1 MDVRGK
7 KVVVVGFGKS
17 GQSAVRLLLVK
28 GANVVVSESKP
39 KEELPPSMVSSFE
52 VQGVVFETGAH
63 REETLRKA
71 DLVVVSPGVPQ
82 EVYLPALRA
91 GVPVISELELAWS
104 YLSEDEKKRTV
115 AITGTNGKT
124 TTTAMVSDLF
134 KFAGE
139 KVFTGGNYGIPLS
152 DYVLSNVK
160 VDRIVLELSSF
171 QLERIE
177 TFAPK
182 VGVLL
187 NITPDH
193 LERYRDLK
201 EYAYYKY
208 RLFENQTPEDFAIL
222 AKALPYFED
231 FKGMVKGE
239 TLFFGEKE
247 EKGLSAYLKNGYAI
261 LKPFGEEEVYSLHKF
276 KLLGVHNR
284 LNLLSAL
291 LVGKV
296 FGVSKEVGQRLIDNF
311 IGFPHRIEFVGTFG
325 GVHFINDSKATNVD
339 ATLQALRGLPSP
351 IILILGGRH
360 KGGSYAPL
368 IPLIKEK
375 VRVLILM
382 GEARWIIADELANL
396 VETYVVEDLP
406 SALAVA
412 FKTAKPGDTV
422 LLSPACSSFDQF
434 RDYAERGE
442 VFRQLV
448 LEYAPKYLGKK
459 EEGVVYH

>member
-39 KEELPPSMVSSFE
+39 KEKLPPSMVSSFE

-104 YLSEDEKKRTV
+104 YLSEDEKERTV

-160 VDRIVLELSSF
+160 VDRIVLEVSSF

-222 AKALPYFED
+222 ARALPY
-231 FKGMVKGE
+231 
-239 TLFFGEKE
+239 L
-247 EKGLSAYLKNGYAI
+247 
-261 LKPFGEEEVYSLHKF
+261 
-276 KLLGVHNR
+276 
-284 LNLLSAL
+284 
-291 LVGKV
+291 
-296 FGVSKEVGQRLIDNF
+296 
-311 IGFPHRIEFVGTFG
+311 
-325 GVHFINDSKATNVD
+325 
-339 ATLQALRGLPSP
+339 
-351 IILILGGRH
+351 
-360 KGGSYAPL
+360 
-368 IPLIKEK
+368 
-375 VRVLILM
+375 
-382 GEARWIIADELANL
+382 
-396 VETYVVEDLP
+396 
-406 SALAVA
+406 
-412 FKTAKPGDTV
+412 
-422 LLSPACSSFDQF
+422 
-434 RDYAERGE
+434 
-442 VFRQLV
+442 
-448 LEYAPKYLGKK
+448 
-459 EEGVVYH
+459 

>member
-28 GANVVVSESKP
+28 GANVVVSEARP

-52 VQGVVFETGAH
+52 VQGVEFETGYH
-63 REETLRKA
+63 REETLKRA

-91 GVPVISELELAWS
+91 GVPVISELELSWS
-104 YLSEDEKKRTV
+104 YLSEKERKSTV

-124 TTTAMVSDLF
+124 TTTAMISDLF
-134 KFAGE
+134 KFAGK

-152 DYVLSNVK
+152 DYVLSNIK
-160 VDRIVLELSSF
+160 VDVIVLEVSSF

-177 TFAPK
+177 TFAPR
-182 VGVLL
+182 VGILL

-208 RLFENQTPEDFAIL
+208 RLFEKQGYDDFAIL
-222 AKALPYFED
+222 AKDLPFYEN
-231 FKGMVKGE
+231 FKGLVKGE
-239 TLFFGEKE
+239 KRFFAERE
-247 EKGLSAYLKNGYAI
+247 EKDVSAYLKNGYAVI
-261 LKPFGEEEVYSLHKF
+261 RVLGEEEIYPLHRF

-291 LVGKV
+291 LVGRIWS
-296 FGVSKEVGQRLIDNF
+296 VSKEICQKLIDNF

-339 ATLQALRGLPSP
+339 ATLQALKGLPAP

-368 IPLIKEK
+368 IPFIKEK

-382 GEARWIIADELANL
+382 GEARWIIAEELANL

-406 SALAVA
+406 QALAIA
-412 FKTAKPGDTV
+412 FKTAKPRDTV

-459 EEGVVYH
+459 EEEVLYH

>member
-52 VQGVVFETGAH
+52 VQGVVFEAGAH

-160 VDRIVLELSSF
+160 VDRIVLEVSSF

-193 LERYRDLK
+193 LERYQDLK

-239 TLFFGEKE
+239 KLFFGEKQE
-247 EKGLSAYLKNGYAI
+247 EGVSAYLKNGYAI
-261 LKPFGEEEVYSLHKF
+261 LKPFGEEEVYSLSQ
-276 KLLGVHNR
+276 V
-284 LNLLSAL
+284 
-291 LVGKV
+291 
-296 FGVSKEVGQRLIDNF
+296 
-311 IGFPHRIEFVGTFG
+311 
-325 GVHFINDSKATNVD
+325 
-339 ATLQALRGLPSP
+339 
-351 IILILGGRH
+351 
-360 KGGSYAPL
+360 
-368 IPLIKEK
+368 
-375 VRVLILM
+375 
-382 GEARWIIADELANL
+382 
-396 VETYVVEDLP
+396 
-406 SALAVA
+406 
-412 FKTAKPGDTV
+412 
-422 LLSPACSSFDQF
+422 
-434 RDYAERGE
+434 
-442 VFRQLV
+442 
-448 LEYAPKYLGKK
+448 
-459 EEGVVYH
+459 